1 MLRLKAVREL
11 PLELVERLELPEE
24 LVPGR
29 GRLTLDGGRQAL
41 IEGQRGILEYTPER
55 IVVSFGREKLMLA
68 GDSLRLRA
76 MNAGELLIAGRIRE
90 AEWG

>member
-1 MLRLKAVREL
+1 MKAVREL
-11 PLELVERLELPEE
+11 PMELVERLELPEE
-24 LVPGR
+24 LLPGR

-55 IVVSFGREKLMLA
+55 IVVSFGREKLSLS
-68 GDSLRLRA
+68 GDGLRLRA
-76 MNAGELLIAGRIRE
+76 MNAGELLVTGRIRT

>member
-1 MLRLKAVREL
+1 MRPKAARDLPAEL
-11 PLELVERLELPEE
+11 AERLDLPEA
-24 LVPGR
+24 LLPGK

-55 IVVSFGREKLMLA
+55 IVVSFGREKLTLS
-68 GDSLRLRA
+68 GDCLRLRA
-76 MNAGELLIAGRIRE
+76 MNAGELLVTGRLRA